1 MAIDQAGHVVALHR
15 PRDKGEGMEPLT
27 AVEVIADFGF
37 QGDRKA
43 RPGSKRQV
51 LLLDAETISEF
62 GFRPGDLDE
71 NITTRGLAVGEL
83 RRGQLVRIGE
93 VLLEVTIECPACY
106 KLDQLRPGLQDE
118 MRHRRGMMAR
128 VLRGGQIQVGDTIQ
142 AMEQPRH
149 DDEHATLQTEG
160 NRA

>member
-1 MAIDQAGHVVALHR
+1 MEHQKPRVVGLFR
-15 PRDKGEGMEPLT
+15 PRGKGERMEAL
-27 AVEVIADFGF
+27 AAAEVLADFGF
-37 QGDRKA
+37 VGDRKA

-51 LLLDAETISEF
+51 LLLDLETIQEF

-71 NITTRGLAVGEL
+71 NITTHGLAVGEL

-93 VLLEVTIECPACY
+93 VLLEVTIACPACY
-106 KLDQLRPGLQDE
+106 KLDELRPGLQEE

-128 VLRGGQIQVGDTIQ
+128 VLRGGQIHVGDTIQ
-142 AMEQPRH
+142 ALEQPRH

-160 NRA
+160 TRA